1 MHYVYAIASIVLT
14 GIILRSIACST
25 HLYREVYISAGR
37 LACHHKY
44 QGAFPHPV
52 SQRNSCRV
60 RLLLLC
66 SSCRDGQDMVTP
78 TVISPLFH
86 SSPSSSST
94 CSPVFWTNFPCW
106 PRKRLSNMILC
117 ITSDLHR
124 HFGATSAVLF
134 MATASIHIIPFMH
147 FNNKGADPLP
157 NPADVFPPYC
167 CSFDK
172 LSPKHETNLYLVKVL

>member
-1 MHYVYAIASIVLT
+1 MLGIGKMHYVYAIASIVLT

-134 MATASIHIIPFMH
+134 METKPKYTSYLQVMSLATDLLSSTSQVIFTDTSVP
-147 FNNKGADPLP
+147 PLQ
-157 NPADVFPPYC
+157 F
-167 CSFDK
+167 S
-172 LSPKHETNLYLVKVL
+172 S